1 MKSSSIYTPTVILM
15 AVAAGICS
23 GSNYFS
29 QPLIHSM
36 AVALHLSETT
46 IAWVPTLAQ
55 IAYASGLLLLMP
67 LGDILEKRRLLFILM
82 LLASMGLLISGFS
95 SHIGLIMLGTLI
107 TGLFSVSA
115 QLLLPLAASLVPIQH
130 SGRVVGFLIS
140 GLMIGI
146 LLARSLS
153 GLMSTLFEW
162 NIIYLICGFL
172 LLFIAIILY
181 NKIGSFPAT
190 QSESYFKTIR
200 SIPVIF
206 KENQRLRRRTYIG
219 FLTFAGISMTF
230 TTMSLLLAPAPYNFS
245 DFSIGLFG
253 FVGIIVTFIANFSG
267 KYIDQGYIH
276 KISIC
281 CGLGLIFS
289 WFLFSLL
296 PFSFIY
302 YVIATVLIYSC
313 LSAVHVTNQSIV
325 FKLNQ
330 QLKSRFNAI
339 YMTGYFT
346 GGAVGTTAGSY
357 AWRHF
362 GWNGVCIL
370 GIIFAVLAL
379 YCCLRDAK
387 LSPVLINKN
396 Q

>member
-36 AVALHLSETT
+36 SVALDLSETT
-46 IAWVPTLAQ
+46 VAWVPTFAQ

-82 LLASMGLLISGFS
+82 LLASLGLLISGFS
-95 SHIGLIMLGTLI
+95 SHIGWIMFGTLI

-153 GLMSTLFEW
+153 GLMSTLFAW
-162 NIIYLICGFL
+162 NIIYLISGFL
-172 LLFIAIILY
+172 LMIIAVVLY

-190 QSESYFKTIR
+190 QSESYFKTIG

-206 KENQRLRRRTYIG
+206 KQNQRLRIRTYIG
-219 FLTFAGISMTF
+219 FLTFAAISMTF
-230 TTMSLLLAPAPYNFS
+230 TTMSLLLAPAPYYFS

-253 FVGIIVTFIANFSG
+253 FVGIIGTFIANFSG

-276 KISIC
+276 KISIS
-281 CGLGLIFS
+281 CGIGLILS
-289 WFLFSLL
+289 WLLFTLL
-296 PFSFIY
+296 PVSFAY
-302 YVIATVLIYSC
+302 YVIATILIYSC
-313 LSAVHVTNQSIV
+313 LSAVHVSNQSIV

-330 QLKSRFNAI
+330 QLRSRFNAI

-370 GIIFAVLAL
+370 GIIFSILAL
-379 YCCLRDAK
+379 FCCLRDAK
-387 LSPVLINKN
+387 LSPIIDK
-396 Q
+396 

>member
-29 QPLIHSM
+29 QPLVHSM
-36 AVALHLSETT
+36 ALSLHLSETT

-55 IAYASGLLLLMP
+55 IAYASGLLFLMP

-82 LLASMGLLISGFS
+82 LLASVGLLISGFS
-95 SHIGLIMLGTLI
+95 NHIGLIMLGTLI

-153 GLMSTLFEW
+153 GLMSTLFAW
-162 NIIYLICGFL
+162 NIIYLISGFL
-172 LLFIAIILY
+172 LLAIAIILY
-181 NKIGSFPAT
+181 HKIGSFPAT
-190 QSESYFKTIR
+190 KSESYFKTIR

-206 KENQRLRRRTYIG
+206 KENQRLRRRSYIG

-230 TTMSLLLAPAPYNFS
+230 TTMSLLLAPAPYYFS
-245 DFSIGLFG
+245 DFTIGLFG
-253 FVGIIVTFIANFSG
+253 FVGIIGTFIANFSG

-281 CGLGLIFS
+281 CGFGLILS
-289 WFLFSLL
+289 WIFFSLL
-296 PFSFIY
+296 PVSFVF
-302 YVIATVLIYSC
+302 YVLATVLIYSC

-325 FKLNQ
+325 FKLNE
-330 QLKSRFNAI
+330 QLRSRFNAI
-339 YMTGYFT
+339 YMTSYFT

-357 AWRHF
+357 AWRHY
-362 GWNGVCIL
+362 GWQGVCVL
-370 GIIFAVLAL
+370 GIFFAILTL
-379 YCCLRDAK
+379 YGCLRDAK
-387 LSPVLINKN
+387 SSPILT